1 MDISSNS
8 SGATQKPPPPPP
20 RPPHQD
26 DADEEDENVK
36 QLKECSAIYLSLQ
49 ALFPVSLPS
58 SNFIFCFYINNPTV
72 PTCFKEV
79 LYVSRAYSLIV
90 YDTKTRIDAYSV
102 FIEVGLLALSFLP

>member
-20 RPPHQD
+20 RPTHQD

-49 ALFPVSLPS
+49 ALFTVSLPS
-58 SNFIFCFYINNPTV
+58 SKFIFCFYIDNPTV
-72 PTCFKEV
+72 PTCFKEEC
-79 LYVSRAYSLIV
+79 LIKSNRDWKSCQTGNV
-90 YDTKTRIDAYSV
+90 GGPLQKTNFAKGDY
-102 FIEVGLLALSFLP
+102 

>member
-8 SGATQKPPPPPP
+8 SGATQKPPPSPP

-58 SNFIFCFYINNPTV
+58 SNFIFFVFTL
-72 PTCFKEV
+72 TTLLF
-79 LYVSRAYSLIV
+79 LLVSKRCLFS
-90 YDTKTRIDAYSV
+90 DRI
-102 FIEVGLLALSFLP
+102 